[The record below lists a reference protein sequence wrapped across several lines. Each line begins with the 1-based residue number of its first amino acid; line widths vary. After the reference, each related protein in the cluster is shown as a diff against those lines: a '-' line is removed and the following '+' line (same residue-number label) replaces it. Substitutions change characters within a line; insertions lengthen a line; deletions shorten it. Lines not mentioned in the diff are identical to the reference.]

1 MIAPTMSTSRGP
13 LVKMVHRVSS
23 ARMSTTSR
31 LVDGELELD
40 EAAALGAVDSPAL
53 AEVRLTWVSPG
64 RSARLV
70 KVLDAVQPRS
80 KGSGGGGIFPGFL
93 APPHPQGRGVTH
105 VCEPVA
111 VVTAGYL
118 PRAQE
123 AVVEMSGEAAR
134 LSPLGGCHC
143 LVVEFA
149 PAAGAGWPAVD
160 QALRLGALRLAAL
173 VAEVALDCPPDEV
186 IELAPCS
193 PRVPRANGSGRPRV
207 GAITYLQC
215 QGVFKDVFVYGS
227 SLAAGLPTL
236 LDPNEVEDGAVVSGQ
251 FGHPGLKNPTFMH
264 QNHPVAAALRAH
276 DGKDLDFAGLVVAPE
291 PVELPRKQLVAAHAA
306 RLCADMG
313 LDAVVVTKEGGGNAD
328 LDMAM
333 AMDEAESLGLV
344 AVGMFA
350 EMAGPDGTGVPVVS
364 PPERATAMVSTGNYD
379 ERIVLPA
386 VEVAFGGQR
395 VELVGMPATAELGLP
410 TAALYCSLNPLGWG
424 NVRAEEVR

>member
-1 MIAPTMSTSRGP
+1 
-13 LVKMVHRVSS
+13 MVHRVSS
-23 ARMSTTSR
+23 ARFATTSR
-31 LVDGELELD
+31 LVGGELELD
-40 EAAALGAVDSPAL
+40 EEAALGAVASPAL
-53 AEVRLTWVSPG
+53 ADIRLTWVAPG
-64 RSARLV
+64 TSARLV

-80 KGSGGGGIFPGFL
+80 KGPGGAGIFPGLL
-93 APPHPQGRGVTH
+93 AQPRPQGRGVTH

-111 VVTAGYL
+111 VVVAGYL

-123 AVVEMSGEAAR
+123 AVVEMSGEASR
-134 LSPLGGCHC
+134 LSPLGACHC

-149 PAAGAGWPAVD
+149 PAAGAAWPAVD

-173 VAEVALDCPPDEV
+173 VAEVSLDCPPDEV
-186 IELAPCS
+186 VELAPCA
-193 PRVPRANGSGRPRV
+193 PCFGGSGAPRV

-215 QGVFKDVFVYGS
+215 QGAFKDVFVYGS

-236 LDPNEVEDGAVVSGQ
+236 LDPNEMEDGAVVSGQ
-251 FGHPGLKNPTFMH
+251 FGHPGLKNPTFVH

-276 DGKDLDFAGLVVAPE
+276 DGADLDFAGLVVAPE

-306 RLCADMG
+306 RLCAGMG
-313 LDAVVVTKEGGGNAD
+313 MDAVVVTKEGGGNAD

-333 AMDEAESLGLV
+333 AMDEAQSLGLV

-379 ERIVLPA
+379 ERIFLPA
-386 VEVAFGGQR
+386 VEAAFGGQR
-395 VELVGMPATAELGLP
+395 VELVGMPATSELELP
-410 TAALYCSLNPLGWG
+410 MAALYCSLNPLGWG
-424 NVRAEEVR
+424 SVRAEEMR

>member
-1 MIAPTMSTSRGP
+1 MIAAIMSASPGP
-13 LVKMVHRVSS
+13 LLKMVHRITS
-23 ARMSTTSR
+23 ARMASTSR
-31 LVDGELELD
+31 LAGGELELD
-40 EAAALGAVDSPAL
+40 EAAALGAVASPAL
-53 AEVRLTWVSPG
+53 AGVRLTWVAPG
-64 RSARLV
+64 TSARLV
-70 KVLDAVQPRS
+70 KVLDAVQPRT
-80 KGSGGGGIFPGFL
+80 KGPGGGGIFPGFL
-93 APPHPQGRGVTH
+93 AQPRPQGRGVTH

-111 VVTAGYL
+111 VVVAGHL

-123 AVVEMSGEAAR
+123 AVVEMSGEASR

-160 QALRLGALRLAAL
+160 LALRLGALRLAAL
-173 VAEVALDCPPDEV
+173 VAGVALDCPPDEV
-186 IELAPCS
+186 VELAPCASGSGS
-193 PRVPRANGSGRPRV
+193 PRVGSPRV

-215 QGVFKDVFVYGS
+215 QGAFKDVFVYGS

-251 FGHPGLKNPTFMH
+251 FGHPGLKNPTFVH
-264 QNHPVAAALRAH
+264 QNHPVAAALRAL

-291 PVELPRKQLVAAHAA
+291 PVELPRKHLVAAHAA
-306 RLCADMG
+306 RLCAGMG
-313 LDAVVVTKEGGGNAD
+313 MDAVVVTKEGGGNAD

-333 AMDEAESLGLV
+333 AMDEVESLGLV

-379 ERIVLPA
+379 ERVVLPA

-395 VELVGMPATAELGLP
+395 VELVDMAATAAMELP
-410 TAALYCSLNPLGWG
+410 TAALYCALNPLGWG
-424 NVRAEEVR
+424 SLRAEEVR